1 MWYNCKISKEKL
13 KKMKK
18 FLSANEAV
26 AHAAAQAGCVVASAY
41 PGTPSTEILENIAKF
56 KDTVKCEWAVNEKV
70 AMETAV
76 GASMVGA
83 RALTAMKHV
92 GLNVAMDPLMTFT
105 YVGPLGGMVIISA
118 DDPGMHSSQNEQ
130 DNRNLAKFARALLL
144 EPSDSQ
150 EAYDFTV
157 KAFELSEQFKVPVI
171 IRLTTR
177 TSHSSSTVELG
188 NFSPKPHP
196 LLPYKKDITRNI
208 PVPAFARGQRLA
220 AQKRTLAMEKAACA
234 SKFNKVVKPAKG
246 VKVSA
251 KAKGLGIVT
260 SAVAYQ
266 YVREIFPD
274 CSILKLGWTNPLP
287 KALIAKFAKSV
298 KKLLVVEELDPFLED
313 QIKAMGLK
321 VVEHKTEM
329 NMLELNADRLQNL
342 RHEILKDVPKAKTPQ
357 LATRNSQLPTRPP
370 VLCSGCGH
378 RGVFYVLHKL
388 GATVTGDIGCYTLG
402 AFPPLNAMDSTI
414 CMGASIGNAAG
425 MKKAGYKG
433 RLCAVLGDSTF
444 FHSGMTGI
452 LSAHYNGTPIT
463 TVVLDNRITGM
474 TGHQENPGSGKVLG
488 GDPAPVTEI
497 NEIAKAC
504 GYKKVV
510 TVSADDLAEL
520 EKVLKDA
527 MDGDE
532 GALIIAYAPCRIAAK
547 LTKEGLC
554 EVDAGKCRA
563 CGACFKLGCPAMTR
577 GKEIRPGF
585 FQMQI
590 DASQCAGCKQC
601 SQVCKF
607 GAIKRVR

>member
-1 MWYNCKISKEKL
+1 
-13 KKMKK
+13 MKK

-56 KDTVKCEWAVNEKV
+56 KDTINCEWAVNEKV
-70 AMETAV
+70 AVETAV
-76 GASMVGA
+76 GASMAGA

-92 GLNVAMDPLMTFT
+92 GVNVAMDPLMTFT
-105 YVGPLGGMVIISA
+105 YVGPLGGFVLISA

-144 EPSDSQ
+144 EPADSQ
-150 EAYDFTV
+150 EAYDMTV
-157 KAFELSEQFKVPVI
+157 KAFELSEKYQVPVI

-177 TSHSSSTVELG
+177 TSHSSSIVELG
-188 NFSPKPHP
+188 DFKPAPHP
-196 LLPYKKDITRNI
+196 LIPYVKNIQKNI
-208 PVPAFARGQRLA
+208 PVPAFAPTQRFN
-220 AQKRTLAMEKAACA
+220 AQKRTLAMEKEANR
-234 SKFNKVVKPAKG
+234 SRFNRIVKPAKG

-251 KAKGLGIVT
+251 KAKALGIVT

-266 YVREIFPD
+266 YVKEIFPD

-287 KALIAKFAKSV
+287 KALVAKFAKSV

-313 QIKAMGLK
+313 QIRAMGIK
-321 VVEHKTEM
+321 VVEHKTEL

-342 RHEILKDVPKAKTPQ
+342 RHELLGDVPKAKPKKVDT
-357 LATRNSQLPTRPP
+357 SLPRRPP
-370 VLCSGCGH
+370 VLCAGCGH
-378 RGVFYVLHKL
+378 RTVFHVLSKL

-402 AFPPLNAMDSTI
+402 AFAPLNAMDTTI

-425 MKKAGYKG
+425 MKKAGLKG
-433 RLCAVLGDSTF
+433 RICAVLGDSTF
-444 FHSGMTGI
+444 FHSGITGI
-452 LSAHYNGTPIT
+452 LSALYNGTPIT

-474 TGHQENPGSGKVLG
+474 TGHQENPGSGKTLA

-497 NEIAKAC
+497 DAVAKAC

-510 TVSADDLAEL
+510 TVPAEDIAQL
-520 EKVLKDA
+520 EKVLADA

-532 GALIIAYAPCRIAAK
+532 PALVIAYAPCRIAAK

-554 EVDAGKCRA
+554 EVDESKCKA
-563 CGACFKLGCPAMTR
+563 CGMCFKMGCPAMTR
-577 GKEIRPGF
+577 GKEIRKGA
-585 FQMQI
+585 FQMKI
-590 DASQCAGCKQC
+590 DSSLCAGCTQC

-607 GAIKRVR
+607 GAIKRVK

>member
-1 MWYNCKISKEKL
+1 
-13 KKMKK
+13 MKK

-41 PGTPSTEILENIAKF
+41 PGTPSTEILENIAQF
-56 KDTVKCEWAVNEKV
+56 KDTIRCEWAVNEKV
-70 AMETAV
+70 AAETAI
-76 GASMVGA
+76 GASMAGA

-105 YVGPLGGMVIISA
+105 YVGPLGGFVLVSA

-144 EPSDSQ
+144 EPADSQ

-157 KAFELSEQFKVPVI
+157 QAFELSERFRVPVI

-177 TSHSSSTVELG
+177 TSHSASMVDLG
-188 NFSPKPHP
+188 DFKPAPHP
-196 LLPYKKDITRNI
+196 LLPYVKDIRRNI
-208 PVPAFARGQRLA
+208 PVPAFAPTQRLNA
-220 AQKRTLAMEKAACA
+220 ERRTLAMEKAANV
-234 SKFNKVVKPAKG
+234 SKFNRIVKPAKG

-251 KAKGLGIVT
+251 KAKQLGIVT

-274 CSILKLGWTNPLP
+274 CAILKLGWTNPLP
-287 KALIAKFAKSV
+287 KALVAKFARGV
-298 KKLLVVEELDPFLED
+298 RDLLVVEELDPFLED
-313 QIKAMGLK
+313 QIRAMGLK
-321 VVEHKTEM
+321 VVAHKTEL
-329 NMLELNADRLQNL
+329 NMFELNADRLQNL
-342 RHEILKDVPKAKTPQ
+342 RHELLGDVPAAKKPKVD
-357 LATRNSQLPTRPP
+357 ATLPRRPP
-370 VLCSGCGH
+370 VLCAGCGH
-378 RGVFYVLHKL
+378 RSVFYVLHKL

-402 AFPPLNAMDSTI
+402 AFPPLDAMDSTI

-425 MKKAGYKG
+425 MKKAGLKG
-433 RLCAVLGDSTF
+433 RICAVLGDSTF

-452 LSAHYNGTPIT
+452 LSALYNGTPVT

-474 TGHQENPGSGKVLG
+474 TGHQDNPGSGKTLA

-497 NEIAKAC
+497 DAVAKAC
-504 GYKKVV
+504 GYRKVV
-510 TVSADDLAEL
+510 TVSADDLAALETEL
-520 EKVLKDA
+520 RDA
-527 MDGDE
+527 MDGE
-532 GALIIAYAPCRIAAK
+532 EPAVIIAYAPCRIAAK

-554 EVDAGKCRA
+554 EVDAGKCKA

-577 GKEIRPGF
+577 GREIRPGS

-590 DASQCAGCKQC
+590 DASQCAGCSQC
-601 SQVCKF
+601 GQVCKF
-607 GAIKRVR
+607 GAIRRVR

>member
-1 MWYNCKISKEKL
+1 
-13 KKMKK
+13 MKK

-56 KDTVKCEWAVNEKV
+56 KDTIKCEWAVNEKV
-70 AMETAV
+70 AVETAV
-76 GASMVGA
+76 GASMAGA

-105 YVGPLGGMVIISA
+105 YVGPLGGFVLISA

-144 EPSDSQ
+144 EPADSQ
-150 EAYDFTV
+150 EAYDMTI
-157 KAFELSEQFKVPVI
+157 KAFELSEKFQVPVI

-177 TSHSSSTVELG
+177 TSHSSSMVELG
-188 NFSPKPHP
+188 DFKPAPHP
-196 LLPYKKDITRNI
+196 LIPYVKNIQKNI
-208 PVPAFARGQRLA
+208 PVPAFAPTQRLN
-220 AQKRTLAMEKAACA
+220 AQKRTLAMEKESNR
-234 SKFNKVVKPAKG
+234 SKFNCIVKPAKG
-246 VKVSA
+246 VKVAA
-251 KAKGLGIVT
+251 KAKPFGFVT

-266 YVREIFPD
+266 YVREVFPD
-274 CSILKLGWTNPLP
+274 CPVLKLGWTNPLP
-287 KALIAKFAKSV
+287 KALVAKFAKSV
-298 KKLLVVEELDPFLED
+298 KKLVVVEELDPFLED
-313 QIKAMGLK
+313 QIRAMGIK
-321 VVEHKTEM
+321 VVGHKTEL

-342 RHEILKDVPKAKTPQ
+342 RHELIGDVPKAKAKKVDMT
-357 LATRNSQLPTRPP
+357 LPRRPP
-370 VLCSGCGH
+370 VLCAGCGH

-425 MKKAGYKG
+425 MKKAGLKG
-433 RLCAVLGDSTF
+433 RICAVLGDSTF

-452 LSAHYNGTPIT
+452 LSALYNGTPVT

-474 TGHQENPGSGKVLG
+474 TGHQDNPGSGKTLA

-497 NEIAKAC
+497 DAIARAC
-504 GYKKVV
+504 GYKRVV
-510 TVSADDLAEL
+510 TVSADDLASL
-520 EKVLKDA
+520 EKTLAEA
-527 MDGDE
+527 MDSNE
-532 GALIIAYAPCRIAAK
+532 PALVIAYAPCRIAAK

-554 EVDAGKCRA
+554 EVDPVKCKA
-563 CGACFKLGCPAMTR
+563 CGMCFKLGCPAITR
-577 GKEIRPGF
+577 GAEIAPER
-585 FQMQI
+585 FQMKI
-590 DASQCAGCKQC
+590 DPSLCAGCRHC
-601 SQVCKF
+601 TQVCRF

>member
-1 MWYNCKISKEKL
+1 
-13 KKMKK
+13 MKK

-56 KDTVKCEWAVNEKV
+56 KDTVRCEWAVNEKV
-70 AMETAV
+70 AMETAI
-76 GASMVGA
+76 GASMAGA

-105 YVGPLGGMVIISA
+105 YVGATGGFVVVSA

-144 EPSDSQ
+144 EPVDSQ
-150 EAYDFTV
+150 EAYDFTRE
-157 KAFELSEQFKVPVI
+157 AFALSEQFRVPVV

-177 TSHSSSTVELG
+177 TSHSSSLVELG
-188 NFSPKPHP
+188 DFRPAPHP
-196 LLPYKKDITRNI
+196 LIPYVRDIRRHI
-208 PVPAFARGQRLA
+208 PVPMFARGHRLA
-220 AQKRTLAMEKAACA
+220 AQERTAAMEAASAA
-234 SKFNKVVKPAKG
+234 SPMNRVEKG
-246 VKVSA
+246 RTD
-251 KAKGLGIVT
+251 LGIVT

-266 YVREIFPD
+266 YVKETFPEF
-274 CSILKLGWTNPLP
+274 SILKLGWTNPLP
-287 KALIAKFAKSV
+287 KSLVADFAASV
-298 KKLLVVEELDPFLED
+298 DRLLVVEELDPFLED

-321 VVEHKTEM
+321 VVAHETEL

-342 RHEILKDVPKAKTPQ
+342 RHELLGDVPEAKAA
-357 LATRNSQLPTRPP
+357 ATDASLPTRPP
-370 VLCSGCGH
+370 VLCAGCGH

-425 MKKAGYKG
+425 MKKAGLKG
-433 RLCAVLGDSTF
+433 RICAVLGDSTF
-444 FHSGMTGI
+444 FHSGITGI
-452 LSAHYNGTPIT
+452 LSAHYNGTPVT

-474 TGHQENPGSGKVLG
+474 TGHQDNPGSGKTLA

-497 NEIAKAC
+497 DAIAKAC
-504 GYKKVV
+504 GYTKVV
-510 TVSADDLAEL
+510 TVSADDLAAL
-520 EKVLKDA
+520 ERVLADA

-532 GALIIAYAPCRIAAK
+532 GALVIAYAPCRIAAK

-554 EVDAGKCRA
+554 ETDAETCRA
-563 CGACFKLGCPAMTR
+563 CGVCFKLGCPAITR
-577 GKEIRPGF
+577 GEEVAPGRF
-585 FQMQI
+585 KMKI
-590 DASQCAGCKQC
+590 DPNLCAGCKQC

-607 GAIKRVR
+607 GAIRRVR

>member
-1 MWYNCKISKEKL
+1 
-13 KKMKK
+13 MKK

-56 KDTVKCEWAVNEKV
+56 KDTVRCEWAVNEKV
-70 AMETAV
+70 AMETAI
-76 GASMVGA
+76 GASMAGA

-105 YVGPLGGMVIISA
+105 FVGATGGMVVVSA

-130 DNRNLAKFARALLL
+130 DNRNLAKFARAALL

-150 EAYDFTV
+150 EAYDMTLA
-157 KAFELSEQFKVPVI
+157 AFDISEKFRVPVL

-177 TSHSSSTVELG
+177 TSHSSSLVELG
-188 NFSPKPHP
+188 DFNPKPHD
-196 LLPYKKDITRNI
+196 LIPYVKDITRTI
-208 PVPAFARGQRLA
+208 PVPMFARRQRLA
-220 AQKRTLAMEKAACA
+220 AQERTAAMEAASAA
-234 SKFNKVVKPAKG
+234 SPLNRVEKG
-246 VKVSA
+246 RTDF
-251 KAKGLGIVT
+251 GFVT

-266 YVREIFPD
+266 YVKEIFPEF
-274 CSILKLGWTNPLP
+274 SILKLGWTNPLP
-287 KALIAKFAKSV
+287 KQLVRDFAASV
-298 KKLLVVEELDPFLED
+298 ERLVVVEELDPFMED
-313 QIKAMGLK
+313 QIRAMGIK
-321 VVEHKTEM
+321 VEDHKTEL
-329 NMLELNADRLQNL
+329 NMLELNADRVQNL
-342 RHEILKDVPKAKTPQ
+342 RHELIGDVGEAAAPSA
-357 LATRNSQLPTRPP
+357 AGDLPTRPP
-370 VLCSGCGH
+370 VLCAGCGH
-378 RGVFYVLHKL
+378 RGVFYVLSKL
-388 GATVTGDIGCYTLG
+388 KATVTGDIGCYTLG

-425 MKKAGYKG
+425 MKKAGLKG
-433 RLCAVLGDSTF
+433 RICAVLGDSTF

-452 LSAHYNGTPIT
+452 LSAHYNGTPVT
-463 TVVLDNRITGM
+463 TVVLDNRITAM
-474 TGHQENPGSGKVLG
+474 TGHQDNPGTGKTLA

-497 NEIAKAC
+497 GDIARAM

-510 TVSADDLAEL
+510 KVSADDLGEL
-520 EKVLKDA
+520 ERVLTDA

-554 EVDAGKCRA
+554 EVDPEKCKA
-563 CGACFKLGCPAMTR
+563 CGACFKMGCPAMTR
-577 GKEIRPGF
+577 GKEVRPGV
-585 FQMQI
+585 FQMAI
-590 DASQCAGCKQC
+590 DPNLCAGCSQC